1 MRRKTKWYLAMG
13 ILGVALS
20 VVSLLLG
27 GRISDNVGGMLTGVG
42 MGLFGFGFSQFKMR
56 RWEEKDPQQ
65 MRKAEIEAND
75 ERNVPS
81 AAGPRPSAGKCCSG
95 RCWRQPG
102 CPLPL
107 AHRCG

>member
-42 MGLFGFGFSQFKMR
+42 MAPCR
-56 RWEEKDPQQ
+56 E
-65 MRKAEIEAND
+65 RKI
-75 ERNVPS
+75 
-81 AAGPRPSAGKCCSG
+81 
-95 RCWRQPG
+95 RQWNI
-102 CPLPL
+102 
-107 AHRCG
+107 

>member
-42 MGLFGFGFSQFKMR
+42 DGSYFGVLGFF
-56 RWEEKDPQQ
+56 
-65 MRKAEIEAND
+65 
-75 ERNVPS
+75 PS
-81 AAGPRPSAGKCCSG
+81 LKCAAGRRRTRANAQG
-95 RCWRQPG
+95 
-102 CPLPL
+102 
-107 AHRCG
+107 